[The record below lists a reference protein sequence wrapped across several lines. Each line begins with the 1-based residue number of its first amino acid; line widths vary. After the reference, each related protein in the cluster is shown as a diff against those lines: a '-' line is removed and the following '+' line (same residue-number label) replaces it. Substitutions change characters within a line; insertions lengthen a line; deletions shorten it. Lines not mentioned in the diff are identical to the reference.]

1 MKKLLKNSPLLIKIM
16 ISIPLLWRSLV
27 TKLLPSSIFFFLSF
41 VEFIL
46 FNHRYMPIVKNII
59 LTYFVLTWYAAA
71 KSDLTMPYS
80 MIWIFWISTI
90 YVINR
95 KSLRCK
101 LTEQMIQLNQNHPNK
116 ILSKLYLLVIRSWG
130 ALYITVYTP
139 EIE

>member
-1 MKKLLKNSPLLIKIM
+1 MKKSLKNSPLLIKIM

-59 LTYFVLTWYAAA
+59 LTYFVCTWYAAE
-71 KSDLTMPYS
+71 KSDLFYDMY
-80 MIWIFWISTI
+80 ILNISTI
-90 YVINR
+90 YLINR
-95 KSLRCK
+95 KSLRYK
-101 LTEQMIQLNQNHPNK
+101 LTDQMIQLNQNHPNK